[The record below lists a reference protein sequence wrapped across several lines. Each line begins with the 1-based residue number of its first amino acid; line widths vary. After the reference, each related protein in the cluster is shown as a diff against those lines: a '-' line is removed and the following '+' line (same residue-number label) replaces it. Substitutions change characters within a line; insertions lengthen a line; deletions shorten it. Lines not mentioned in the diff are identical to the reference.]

1 MRVRGWKSAR
11 QVARWARSRLT
22 ARALILGYHRVA
34 DEPTDPF
41 SLCVSPENFRQQLDV
56 ILHYG
61 HPVGLGDLVEAMS
74 SDARLD
80 RSVGVTF
87 DDGYVDVLTS
97 ARPLLTQA
105 RVPATVFVVTG
116 LLGREFWWDAL
127 WRTLQIPNRLPDR
140 LCLPMN
146 GGALEWAS
154 PDAHSDARRDLLF
167 KLHARLAPLSDEQR
181 QEALGELS
189 IWAGVRAE
197 KPTTRRA
204 LEPDEVIELARGDLI
219 EVGAHGSTHA
229 SLPALDADR
238 QRSEIQGSKTD
249 LERLIGRPVVSFS
262 YPHGGWSPQTTAIV
276 RGSGYARACT
286 STNDLVR
293 PDSDCFELPRFWVP
307 NWSGERFSRWLAWW
321 LGHPSGEGS

>member
-11 QVARWARSRLT
+11 QVARWARSRLS

-34 DEPTDPF
+34 KEPTDPF

-56 ILHYG
+56 ILQYG
-61 HPVGLGDLVEAMS
+61 RPTGLGDLVEAMA

-80 RSVGVTF
+80 RSVVVTF
-87 DDGYVDVLTS
+87 DDGYLDVLTN
-97 ARPLLTQA
+97 ARPLLERA
-105 RVPATVFVVTG
+105 RVPATAFVIAG

-127 WRTLQIPNRLPDR
+127 WRTLQTADRLPDR
-140 LCLPMN
+140 LCLPMD

-154 PDAHSDARRDLLF
+154 PNPHTEARRDLLS
-167 KLHARLAPLSDEQR
+167 KLHVRLVPLSDERR
-181 QEALGELS
+181 QEALGELTS
-189 IWAGVRAE
+189 WAGVRAE

-238 QRSEIQGSKTD
+238 QRSEIQGSKTY

-262 YPHGGWSPQTTAIV
+262 YPHGRWSPQTAAIV
-276 RGSGYARACT
+276 RGSGYTRACT

-293 PDSDCFELPRFWVP
+293 PDSDRFELPRFWVP
-307 NWSGERFSRWLAWW
+307 DWDGARFSRWLARW
-321 LGHPSGEGS
+321 LGQPCEGGT